1 MNNKKLIIVGAALL
15 AAGLTYGQ
23 SRATI
28 ERGVLGAVMGGVIG
42 NNVGDGD
49 SETGAIIGGLSAI
62 VFGDRGNGGN
72 GGSIFSQG
80 NHRSHRSVYGG
91 SRHHRGFQHVPC
103 APVYESVEVR
113 RQVWVNEV
121 LVRNAIG
128 DIIHHVPG
136 HYETRVEYR
145 TIRVR

>member
-49 SETGAIIGGLSAI
+49 GETGAIIGGLSAI
-62 VFGDRGNGGN
+62 VFGDRGNGG
-72 GGSIFSQG
+72 SIFGHG

-91 SRHHRGFQHVPC
+91 FHHVPC
-103 APVYESVEVR
+103 APVYETVAIR

-121 LVRNAIG
+121 LVRNAVG
-128 DIIHHVPG
+128 NIIHHVPG
-136 HYETRVEYR
+136 HYETQVEYK
-145 TIRVR
+145 TIRIR

>member
-1 MNNKKLIIVGAALL
+1 MNKKKLIIVGAALL

-23 SRATI
+23 TRGTV
-28 ERGVLGAVMGGVIG
+28 ERGLLGAVMGGVIG

-62 VFGDRGNGGN
+62 IFGDRGNVGSILGGGN
-72 GGSIFSQG
+72 HH
-80 NHRSHRSVYGG
+80 HRGIYGG
-91 SRHHRGFQHVPC
+91 SRHHRGVIYSPC
-103 APVYESVEVR
+103 TPVYETVEIR

-121 LVRNAIG
+121 LVKNAVG

-136 HYETRVEYR
+136 HYETRVEYQ